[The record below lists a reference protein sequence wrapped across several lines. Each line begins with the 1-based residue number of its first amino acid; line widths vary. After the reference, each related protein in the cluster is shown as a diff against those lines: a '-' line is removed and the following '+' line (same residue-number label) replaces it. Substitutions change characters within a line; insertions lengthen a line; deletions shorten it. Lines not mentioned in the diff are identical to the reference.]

1 VRPSCPE
8 RLCIVIGLGDLWKQE
23 SGAAATTHC
32 RGYQQGR
39 RCSAM
44 TRHTLIVEGPAGSVT
59 TLELF
64 VDDPAEVWR
73 IGHELFPGSR
83 LAAVNHEDEEG

>member
-1 VRPSCPE
+1 VKPSCPE
-8 RLCIVIGLGDLWKQE
+8 RLCIVIGWGASLKQE

-39 RCSAM
+39 SCSAM

-59 TLELF
+59 TLELCLEMAGGER
-64 VDDPAEVWR
+64 V
-73 IGHELFPGSR
+73 HCELSR
-83 LAAVNHEDEEG
+83 